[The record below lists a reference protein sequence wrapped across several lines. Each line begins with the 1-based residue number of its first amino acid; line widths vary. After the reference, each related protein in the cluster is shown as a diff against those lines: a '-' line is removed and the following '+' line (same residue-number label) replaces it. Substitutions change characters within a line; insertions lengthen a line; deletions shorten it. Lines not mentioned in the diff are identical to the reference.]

1 MLQSSLL
8 AVKGKLLEYIFI
20 MYKDMNTDERGVD
33 YQDFYLESKTAIKEI
48 QSIDTL
54 NDLERFCEDYGF
66 NDLGGELSFPHLVAE
81 AYVNSIKIAP

>member
-8 AVKGKLLEYIFI
+8 AVKGKLLEYVFI

-33 YQDFYLESKTAIKEI
+33 YQEFYLESKVAIKEI

-54 NDLERFCEDYGF
+54 NDLEKFCEDYGF
-66 NDLGGELSFPHLVAE
+66 NDLEGELSFPNLVKE
-81 AYVNSIKIAP
+81 AYKCF

>member
-66 NDLGGELSFPHLVAE
+66 NDLGGELSFPNLVAE